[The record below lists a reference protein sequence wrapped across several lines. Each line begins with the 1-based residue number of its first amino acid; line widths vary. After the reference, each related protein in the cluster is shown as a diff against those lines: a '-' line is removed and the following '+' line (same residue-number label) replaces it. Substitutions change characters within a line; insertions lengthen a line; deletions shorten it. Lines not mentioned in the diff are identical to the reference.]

1 MVAAGTERD
10 FGSTVYTTGCQGLE
24 RGRFLTCVNGRMVV
38 PEIVNTRYRAKV
50 GGKFINCHKRG
61 VYPETFPHLGYL
73 H

>member
-10 FGSTVYTTGCQGLE
+10 FGGTVYTTGCQGLE
-24 RGRFLTCVNGRMVV
+24 RGKFLTCVNGRVVV
-38 PEIVNTRYRAKV
+38 PEIVNTGYKAKV

-61 VYPETFPHLGYL
+61 VYPETFPYLGYL